1 MKPFKLILIF
11 AFLMLTTRPL
21 LANPVVV
28 FYFNELKVDYSDW
41 IIEFYNHIPTSLD
54 GWYLTSLTDTAYL
67 KNGMMIDSTYLLV
80 TPDSLLT
87 PFHINPA
94 GDEIMLY
101 DTLDMLIDGV
111 TFGEVPGY
119 SMVAAPLPGQS
130 ICLYDNRD
138 TWEHF
143 KYLDNSP
150 TFGQPNDTLN
160 AMGNVEGVVTD
171 SAGYPLDNV
180 EVVYG
185 YYMDP
190 MGNYLPKV
198 TQTNA
203 TGFFRVRDYA
213 KPINFEFFKQNF
225 QYLIQRI
232 QNWPDSTVILQVMI
246 EPVVSISHEPVMENF
261 ILLANY
267 PNPFNSTTVISWL
280 VSSPAQGG
288 DGQLPRQNSAVGQA
302 VGNRV
307 ELKIFNLLG
316 QNLRTLVNERQE
328 AGYHSAVWDGR
339 DEKHHEV
346 SSGVYIYELI
356 AGNHRET
363 RKMLLLR

>member
-1 MKPFKLILIF
+1 MKHFKLICIF
-11 AFLMLTTRPL
+11 LFLMITSPNL

-41 IIEFYNHIPTSLD
+41 MIELHSSIPTSLD

-67 KNGMMIDSTYLLV
+67 KDGMIMDSTYLLV

-87 PFHINPA
+87 SFHINPA

-101 DTLDMLIDGV
+101 DALAMLIDGV
-111 TFGEVPGY
+111 TFGEVSDY

-130 ICLYDNRD
+130 ICLFDNPV

-150 TFGQPNDTLN
+150 TFGQSNDSTN

-171 SAGYPLDNV
+171 SSGYPLENV

-190 MGNYLPKV
+190 YGNYVPKI
-198 TQTNA
+198 TQTNSA
-203 TGFFRVRDYA
+203 GFFRVRDYA
-213 KPINFEFFKQNF
+213 KPMNFEFFKQNF
-225 QYLIQRI
+225 QYLLQRI
-232 QNWPDSTVILQVMI
+232 QNWPDSIVSMQVMI
-246 EPVVSISHEPVMENF
+246 EPVVNIGDKELVGHF
-261 ILLANY
+261 TLLGNY
-267 PNPFNSTTVISWL
+267 PNPFNSLTRIGFSLSTPADLEISIY
-280 VSSPAQGG
+280 
-288 DGQLPRQNSAVGQA
+288 D
-302 VGNRV
+302 
-307 ELKIFNLLG
+307 LLG
-316 QNLRTLVNERQE
+316 RKIKTILKEFRPPGTHFV
-328 AGYHSAVWDGR
+328 YWDGR
-339 DEKHHEV
+339 DEKNHEL

-356 AGNHRET
+356 AGNQRES
-363 RKMLLLR
+363 RKMLMLR